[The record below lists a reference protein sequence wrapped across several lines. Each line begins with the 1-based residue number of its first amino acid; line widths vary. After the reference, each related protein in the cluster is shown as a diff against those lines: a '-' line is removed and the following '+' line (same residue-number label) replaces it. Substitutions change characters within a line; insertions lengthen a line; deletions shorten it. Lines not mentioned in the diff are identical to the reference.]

1 MAYEFRLPDIGEG
14 VAEGEITKW
23 FVKPGDVVKEDQ
35 PLCEVMTDK
44 ATVEVPS
51 PVAGKVIEL
60 RAKVGQKVPVESVLV
75 VLEAGGAAA
84 PKAHGHAAAPA
95 ATPAA
100 TKAATA
106 APSRPSTPAAAPAAT
121 ATAYAPTPLRVLA
134 APATR
139 KLAREMGIDIRQVP
153 GSGPHGR
160 IGKDDVRN
168 FSGAGAAAAPI
179 NGGRVVEVRPGEY
192 APGTTRPI
200 PAPLPSGPREERI
213 PMVGLRRKI
222 AEQMRK
228 SKDSAAHFTYVDEVD
243 VTELVLLRQ
252 EAKARGAALG
262 LSVTYLP
269 FIMKA
274 LVEGFRKFPALNA
287 TYDEAKGEIVIKR
300 YYNFGIAVDTD
311 RGLVVPVVKD
321 VDRKSIYDLARD
333 IQAISDKTR
342 NNKIAIEDLR
352 DGTFTITNA
361 GNIGGLFAT
370 PVINIPEVAILGVHK
385 IAKKPVVRDNQVVI
399 RDIMYLSISIDHR
412 IVDGATGARFMN
424 EVIRLLEKPSLLFLG
439 NP

>member
-23 FVKPGDVVKEDQ
+23 FVKAGDVVKEDQ

-51 PVAGKVIEL
+51 PVAGKVLEL
-60 RAKVGQKVPVESVLV
+60 RAKVGEKVPVESVLV
-75 VLEAGGAAA
+75 VLDAGGASAKSHGSAHAA
-84 PKAHGHAAAPA
+84 PAAAKASAAAAPA
-95 ATPAA
+95 KTQKTAGTVSAPPPA
-100 TKAATA
+100 
-106 APSRPSTPAAAPAAT
+106 PVEHVAT
-121 ATAYAPTPLRVLA
+121 ATMTPTPMRVLA

-139 KLAREMGIDIRQVP
+139 KLARELGVDLKQIR
-153 GSGPHGR
+153 GSGPNGR
-160 IGKDDVRN
+160 VTKEDVRG
-168 FSGAGAAAAPI
+168 FGQSS
-179 NGGRVVEVRPGEY
+179 RVVEVRPGEY
-192 APGTTRPI
+192 APGNTQRI
-200 PAPLPSGPREERI
+200 PAPLPTGPREEHI
-213 PMVGLRRKI
+213 PMIGLRRKI

-228 SKDSAAHFTYVDEVD
+228 SKDTAAHFTYVDEVD
-243 VTELVLLRQ
+243 VTELVLLRG
-252 EAKARGAALG
+252 EAKARGAAQG
-262 LSVTYLP
+262 VSVTYLP

-274 LVEGFRKFPALNA
+274 LVEGFRRFPMLNS
-287 TYDEAKGEIVIKR
+287 TMDEAKNEIIVKR

-311 RGLVVPVVKD
+311 KGLIVPVVKD

-333 IQAISDKTR
+333 IQVISEKAR
-342 NNKIAIEDLR
+342 VGKLGLEDLR

-385 IAKKPVVRDNQVVI
+385 IQKRPVVRENNQIVV
-399 RDIMYLSISIDHR
+399 REVMYLSISIDHR
-412 IVDGATGARFMN
+412 VVDGATGARFMN
-424 EVIRLLEKPSLLFLG
+424 EVIRVLQNPALLFLG

>member
-51 PVAGKVIEL
+51 PVAGKVLEL

-75 VLEAGGAAA
+75 VLEAGSASA
-84 PKAHGHAAAPA
+84 PKAHGHAPA
-95 ATPAA
+95 H
-100 TKAATA
+100 
-106 APSRPSTPAAAPAAT
+106 AAAPAASK
-121 ATAYAPTPLRVLA
+121 ATAAGRPSAPPPVAAPAALAVEPTPMRVLA

-139 KLAREMGIDIRQVP
+139 KLAREMGIDIRRVP

-160 IGKDDVRN
+160 ITKDDVRN
-168 FSGAGAAAAPI
+168 FSGAGATVAPV
-179 NGGRVVEVRPGEY
+179 NGGRAVEVRPGEY
-192 APGTTRPI
+192 APGAARSI
-200 PAPLPSGPREERI
+200 PAPMPSGPREERI

-287 TYDEAKGEIVIKR
+287 TYDEAKGEIIIKR

-333 IQAISDKTR
+333 IQAISEKTR